1 MYTPS
6 SVADRIVTA
15 VVNRFADDNGIARDH
30 LTTEAHALTAVE
42 VARATSALGAEVIFD
57 GR

>member
-1 MYTPS
+1 MDTPTS
-6 SVADRIVTA
+6 LANRIANA